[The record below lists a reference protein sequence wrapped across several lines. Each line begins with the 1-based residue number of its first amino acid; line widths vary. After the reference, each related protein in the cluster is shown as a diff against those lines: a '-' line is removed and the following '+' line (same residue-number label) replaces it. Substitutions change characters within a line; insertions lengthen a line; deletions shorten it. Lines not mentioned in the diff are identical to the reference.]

1 LIRPLDRAQSFTVV
15 FGARFP
21 WIAYGINMVEEEIWS
36 RQTGK
41 TAEKDQNFWSDRWM
55 ALKVL
60 LYFSKAIFLEV
71 PMECLLVEEEVL
83 SPQIE
88 ITAEMGH
95 NFWSDRWIALTV
107 LQ

>member
-1 LIRPLDRAQSFTVV
+1 
-15 FGARFP
+15 
-21 WIAYGINMVEEEIWS
+21 
-36 RQTGK
+36 
-41 TAEKDQNFWSDRWM
+41 
-55 ALKVL
+55 
-60 LYFSKAIFLEV
+60 
-71 PMECLLVEEEVL
+71 MECLLVEEEVL

>member
-1 LIRPLDRAQSFTVV
+1 
-15 FGARFP
+15 
-21 WIAYGINMVEEEIWS
+21 
-36 RQTGK
+36 
-41 TAEKDQNFWSDRWM
+41 M

-95 NFWSDRWIALTV
+95 NF
-107 LQ
+107 